1 VIAEQRGE
9 AMRRKLAFVV
19 AVLGAALSPALLAIS
34 VAADNWLTYHNDRFG
49 TTIDYPD
56 RFKAEPEP
64 ANDDGRKF
72 TSADG
77 AEFVVYGSLNVDELN
92 LAQFQDFALKN
103 LDPGHVVTYNAHGEN
118 WFVISGTN
126 GAKIFYERHL
136 LSHRG
141 ELTENFSIEYPAA
154 AKEDY
159 DAIIARMAKSL
170 RPGKGFQLR

>member
-1 VIAEQRGE
+1 
-9 AMRRKLAFVV
+9 MCRKLALVV
-19 AVLGAALSPALLAIS
+19 AVLGAALSPALLAVS
-34 VAADNWLTYHNDRFG
+34 AAADNWLTYRNDRFG

-56 RFKAEPEP
+56 RFKAEPP
-64 ANDDGRKF
+64 PDNDDGRTF

-77 AEFVVYGSLNVDELN
+77 ATFLVYASLNVDEFT
-92 LAQFQDFALKN
+92 LAQFQDFELKN
-103 LDPGHVVTYNAHGEN
+103 LDHGQVVTYNAHGDN

-126 GAKIFYERHL
+126 GANIFYERHV

-154 AKEDY
+154 AKQDY
-159 DAIIARMAKSL
+159 DAIVARMAKSL